1 VNKCNNK
8 LALLFICLFSLLNS
22 ACQPASDKPIQR
34 WKHATEGAYAANISN
49 DGKYSV
55 VSSIHHGLSLW
66 DLEENALKYS
76 WSQQQNSSDNL
87 VLLADISNNN
97 SHALTANREAFSL
110 WNITTGQSEGF
121 WQVRE
126 STIRDIALSNNGDYV
141 LLGKSNGTVVHIT
154 MSNGRRLEFLG
165 HQEKINA
172 VDMLPNGRIAISGGN
187 DYVAY
192 IWDTQSGQVIYRF
205 NHPSRV
211 TMVALDPK
219 GRFAFTADSQ
229 KSSNIWDLK
238 TGKRISQLQYFNRH
252 EVFSSVQ
259 FSDDGTKLLT
269 GAPTRKVNLWSIT
282 TGERLDSWRV
292 TPKESIR
299 AAGAV
304 VYSVAFRGKNQIIT
318 ESSSGYAEL
327 WLRE

>member
-8 LALLFICLFSLLNS
+8 LTLLFITIFSLLLT
-22 ACQPASDKPIQR
+22 ACQPSQDKPIQR
-34 WKHATEGAYAANISN
+34 WQHANEGAYAANISN

-66 DLEENALKYS
+66 DLEKNSLKYS

-87 VLLADISNNN
+87 VLLADISDNN

-110 WNITTGQSEGF
+110 WNIETGQSEGY

-126 STIRDIALSNNGDYV
+126 SNIRDIAVANDGAYI
-141 LLGKSNGTVVHIT
+141 LLGKSNGTVVHVT
-154 MSNGRRLEFLG
+154 MATGRRLEFLG
-165 HQEKINA
+165 HTEKINA

-187 DYVAY
+187 DFVAY
-192 IWDTQSGQVIYRF
+192 VWDTQSGQVIYRF

-211 TMVALDPK
+211 TMVSLDAK
-219 GRFAFTADSQ
+219 GRFAFTADSK

-269 GAPTRKVNLWSIT
+269 GAPTRKVNLWSIS

-292 TPKESIR
+292 SPKENIR

-304 VYSVAFRGKNQIIT
+304 VYSVAFRGNNQIIT

-327 WLRE
+327 WQRE